1 LTTTQKSKLSAGG
14 PGFSLS
20 TAQFNADIVSLV
32 LVLNGNFP
40 DFGSHTFTVTDLLQ
54 TGGGNFA
61 IATNGGY
68 INTVAVTGTILNVT
82 PNDLPITPFA
92 GISIPNP
99 NILKLTLD
107 GDSEKISDIRF
118 YVDGVAPA
126 VPEPS
131 TWAMMLFGFAGLGF
145 LTYRRKSQMAL
156 HAA

>member
-1 LTTTQKSKLSAGG
+1 M
-14 PGFSLS
+14 
-20 TAQFNADIVSLV
+20 SLV
-32 LVLNGNFP
+32 LVLNSNFP
-40 DFGSHTFTVTDLLQ
+40 DFGNHTFNVTDLVQ

-68 INTVAVTGTILNVT
+68 INTVAVTGTIASVT
-82 PNDLPITPFA
+82 PNDLPMTSFA

-107 GDSEKISDIRF
+107 GGSEKISNIRF

-126 VPEPS
+126 VPEAS
-131 TWAMMLFGFAGLGF
+131 TWAMMIMGFAGLGF
-145 LTYRRKSQMAL
+145 LAYRRKNQMAL